1 MNKIIIIL
9 FAMVAVLPNP
19 VWGEDVPNYVIS
31 INGQTYDIS
40 LGRDYQIKSDS
51 GEIFNFRVNK
61 KAVMTYKNGYTS
73 FQHKSDL
80 TVSST
85 DLGNGIR
92 QTMTNTA
99 AGTLVLIQ
107 EYSRMHPT
115 NLVNLMLHELTKEQV
130 SYGYKMP
137 IKSYSKTLKNGTKL
151 DGKRAVLKYMDE
163 EEYWCVLAYGKRD
176 SGFLVIT
183 KIDKENLNAE
193 KNIIDLMWETLLIE
207 L

>member
-1 MNKIIIIL
+1 
-9 FAMVAVLPNP
+9 
-19 VWGEDVPNYVIS
+19 
-31 INGQTYDIS
+31 
-40 LGRDYQIKSDS
+40 
-51 GEIFNFRVNK
+51 
-61 KAVMTYKNGYTS
+61 
-73 FQHKSDL
+73 
-80 TVSST
+80 
-85 DLGNGIR
+85 
-92 QTMTNTA
+92 
-99 AGTLVLIQ
+99 
-107 EYSRMHPT
+107 
-115 NLVNLMLHELTKEQV
+115 MLHELTKEQV